1 MMQGIVLFFTEKRLK
16 EAENRLAQLKVAV
29 AEQETTTAQLRNQ
42 KEKLTRENARRTDDL
57 FE

>member
-1 MMQGIVLFFTEKRLK
+1 MMQGIVLFFTEKRLE

-42 KEKLTRENARRTDDL
+42 KEKLARENARMTDDP

>member
-1 MMQGIVLFFTEKRLK
+1 MMQGIVLFFTEKRLE

-42 KEKLTRENARRTDDL
+42 KEKLTRENARRTDDS